1 MSRIKYKLGVFA
13 GDSLLDRQIT
23 RICSYLRSP
32 EGDNFK
38 ITHEGG
44 FAIRLANG
52 TGADSVKGM
61 AIEFSSVLDETYL
74 VASHS
79 FNVQGFV
86 YEDGIP
92 DGEQVWCVIK
102 GVCHALLRDTF
113 PVTPN
118 LWVRL
123 SAVAPGRV
131 VGQNLPG
138 YELPPESVV
147 YTTGSTFSGTLS
159 NLLIDSGTYLV
170 IAEQAG
176 VPGVDAVFTTPTP
189 EHLDS
194 IAAVGYYAGNHAS
207 GVLFQCWNFNTLSWD
222 TKITFPPDGTT
233 DVAYVV
239 AGMSSDYHNGTEH
252 RTRVYHPDAGNINH
266 RIWID
271 KLVISS
277 SGSQEHFKEIGHT
290 MQSVAGGTNKL
301 VKINLHL
308 L

>member
-1 MSRIKYKLGVFA
+1 MIEKRKYKLGVF
-13 GDSLLDRQIT
+13 GDSLLERQIT
-23 RICSYLRSP
+23 RICHYLRYP

-38 ITHEGG
+38 ITEDGG
-44 FAIRLANG
+44 FAIPLTNG
-52 TGADSVKGM
+52 TGQPSVRGM
-61 AIEFSSVLDETYL
+61 AVEFSTIEDETYL

-86 YEDGIP
+86 YNGGIAH
-92 DGEQVWCVIK
+92 GQKVWVVIK
-102 GVCHALLRDTF
+102 GVCYALLRDTF

-123 SAVAPGRV
+123 SAVEPGRV

-138 YELPPESVV
+138 YELSPESVV
-147 YTTGSTFSGTLS
+147 YTTGSTFSGSLA

-170 IAEQAG
+170 IAEQTG
-176 VPGVDAVFTTPTP
+176 IPGVDAVFTIPTP
-189 EHLDS
+189 EPMDA
-194 IAAVGYYAGNHAS
+194 IAVTGYYAGNHAS
-207 GVLFQCWNFNTLSWD
+207 GVVFQCWNFNTAAWD
-222 TKITFPPDGTT
+222 TKITFPPNGTV
-233 DVAYVV
+233 DVPYIVT
-239 AGMSSDYHNGTEH
+239 GLSSDYHNGTEQ
-252 RTRVYHPDAGNINH
+252 RIRVYHPEAGNITH

-271 KLVISS
+271 KLVIAS

-290 MQSVAGGTNKL
+290 MQTVAGGTDKL